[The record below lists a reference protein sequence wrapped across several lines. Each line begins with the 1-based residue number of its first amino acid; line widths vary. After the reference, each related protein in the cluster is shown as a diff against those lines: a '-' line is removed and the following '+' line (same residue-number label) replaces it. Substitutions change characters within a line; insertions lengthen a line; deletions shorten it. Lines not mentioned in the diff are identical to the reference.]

1 MAKIKQKF
9 YVPFMGNIYNL
20 FITLID
26 LILFDMLILT
36 SFLNYL
42 FLMLIL
48 PNFNLI
54 IRKKI
59 IISHLIVCLNLRIF
73 LLS

>member
-1 MAKIKQKF
+1 
-9 YVPFMGNIYNL
+9 MGNIYNL
-20 FITLID
+20 FITIID
-26 LILFDMLILT
+26 LILFDKLILT
-36 SFLNYL
+36 NYLNYL

-54 IRKKI
+54 IQKKT

>member
-1 MAKIKQKF
+1 
-9 YVPFMGNIYNL
+9 MGNIYNL

-42 FLMLIL
+42 LLMLIL

-54 IRKKI
+54 IQKKI